1 MAKLESSITIN
12 APVEKVFAYGTKP
25 ENLPEFWP
33 SMIEVN
39 NVKELPNGGY
49 SYDFVYKLVGV
60 RLAGSSEDTE
70 FVLNERLVSV
80 STGGIESKI
89 TWLFQ
94 PEDGGTNIAVE
105 AEYTVPVPVL
115 GKFAESIIVRQV
127 EKEVDV
133 ILYNLKTMMEA

>member
-1 MAKLESSITIN
+1 MAKLESSISIN

-33 SMIEVN
+33 SLLEVS

-49 SYDFVYKLVGV
+49 SYDFVYKMVGM
-60 RLAGSSEDTE
+60 RLTGFSEDIE
-70 FVLNERLVSV
+70 VVPNERSVSL

-89 TWLFQ
+89 AFLFQ
-94 PEDGGTNIAVE
+94 PEDGGTNFAVE

-127 EKEVDV
+127 EKEVEV
-133 ILYNLKTMMEA
+133 ILYNFKTMMEA

>member
-12 APVEKVFAYGTKP
+12 APVEKVFEYASKP
-25 ENLPEFWP
+25 ENQPEFWP
-33 SMIEVN
+33 SMIEVK

-49 SYDFVYKLVGV
+49 SYDFVYKMFGV
-60 RLAGSSEDTE
+60 RLSGSSEDTE
-70 FVLNERLVSV
+70 FVPNERLVSV

-127 EKEVDV
+127 EKEVEV